1 MSFLYHEKKVMWRQK
16 QRFKWCGHK
25 PRDASSHQSLEKARN
40 DCPQEPPERL
50 WHCRCLA
57 ESGQTDFILQGSRT
71 LRKLTSLA
79 LGHPRVVVCCAHY
92 RKLIQHHHKFTV
104 TNYYRFPWF
113 YSLFASSWPHS
124 QTLRNYYFSFCSVRL
139 HCISHCTHNFVDS
152 SSGCYVTETM
162 YISHQWSS
170 QTNYFSSQN
179 KYLSN
184 GMPIKSSNYTLK
196 KCNFKIHY
204 LKTVYYR
211 CSSFNVY
218 LSGKWFSWV
227 TQRRQNI
234 INYLNIYN
242 IVFVFYCWSL
252 CA

>member
-1 MSFLYHEKKVMWRQK
+1 MPTTGNQY
-16 QRFKWCGHK
+16 
-25 PRDASSHQSLEKARN
+25 
-40 DCPQEPPERL
+40 
-50 WHCRCLA
+50 
-57 ESGQTDFILQGSRT
+57 II
-71 LRKLTSLA
+71 TS
-79 LGHPRVVVCCAHY
+79 
-92 RKLIQHHHKFTV
+92 FTV

-113 YSLFASSWPHS
+113 YYYRFPWFFSLFASSWTHS
-124 QTLRNYYFSFCSVRL
+124 QTLQNYCFPFCSVTL
-139 HCISHCTHNFVDS
+139 HCACHCTHNFVDS
-152 SSGCYVTETM
+152 SSGCYVIETM

-170 QTNYFSSQN
+170 KTNYFSSQN
-179 KYLSN
+179 KYLSS

-196 KCNFKIHY
+196 KCSFQIHY

-242 IVFVFYCWSL
+242 IVFCLLLSEFMCIESNSKINWNEWWNNVEFSQWVKSCSETFMCAPYCKSTPSL
-252 CA
+252 LQMIP